1 MRSSNYVVILL
12 SFDHV
17 TLAVHT
23 TKMVLVSDTD
33 CYAFG
38 NNSGTVLE
46 VLEEDEDFERDL
58 SDTANKASIS

>member
-23 TKMVLVSDTD
+23 IKIVLVSDTD

-38 NNSGTVLE
+38 INLEAVLE
-46 VLEEDEDFERDL
+46 VLEEDEFERDL
-58 SDTANKASIS
+58 SDTSNKASIS

>member
-1 MRSSNYVVILL
+1 MILL

-23 TKMVLVSDTD
+23 IKIVLVSDTD

-38 NNSGTVLE
+38 INLETVLE
-46 VLEEDEDFERDL
+46 VLEEDEFERDL
-58 SDTANKASIS
+58 SDTSNKASIS

>member
-23 TKMVLVSDTD
+23 IKIVLVSDTD

-38 NNSGTVLE
+38 INLETVLE
-46 VLEEDEDFERDL
+46 VLEEDEFERDL
-58 SDTANKASIS
+58 SDTSNKASIS